1 MGPGSNFMVMNA
13 TRNWTTGFFLILAFV
28 CASSVTTVVG
38 QPPSSS
44 ARVGYGGGRL
54 IVQRAPNFGW
64 NLAVH
69 LQIDG
74 RAVTNV
80 VQGRRYD
87 GLMPAGRHVLTVSSV
102 PNNYF
107 RPPTSTLL
115 TVRPGHMY
123 VFTALW
129 DSDTV
134 VLAPSMLPGH

>member
-1 MGPGSNFMVMNA
+1 MNA
-13 TRNWTTGFFLILAFV
+13 TRNCTSGLFLILVFI
-28 CASSVTTVVG
+28 CASWVTTVVG
-38 QPPSSS
+38 QPPSNS
-44 ARVGYGGGRL
+44 ARTGYGGRL

-74 RAVTNV
+74 RAVTNI

-87 GLMPAGRHVLTVSSV
+87 GLMPAGRHVLTVSAV

-115 TVRPGHMY
+115 TVHSGHMY

-129 DSDTV
+129 NSDTV
-134 VLAPSMLPGH
+134 VLAPSMLPAY

>member
-1 MGPGSNFMVMNA
+1 MNA
-13 TRNWTTGFFLILAFV
+13 TRNCTSGLFLILVFI
-28 CASSVTTVVG
+28 CAGWVTTVVG
-38 QPPSSS
+38 QPPSNL
-44 ARVGYGGGRL
+44 ARTGNGGGRL

-74 RAVTNV
+74 RAVTNI
-80 VQGRRYD
+80 VQGRRYT
-87 GLMPAGRHVLTVSSV
+87 GFVPAGQHVLTVSAV
-102 PNNYF
+102 PNSNF

-129 DSDTV
+129 NSDTV
-134 VLAPSMLPGH
+134 VLAPSMLPAY